1 MKPRRKQREKRA
13 HAGLWAIIIV
23 LAGFGLVGYGCYQG
37 LMSLIDDWCSD
48 LPSVQD
54 TDAFD
59 LPEQSTIYANDGT
72 TVLAEMYMEKR
83 EPVTIDQVSPYVLKG
98 TVATEDERFYQHGG
112 VDLQGIL
119 RAVAVNLA
127 GGQEGASTITQQH
140 VRNTILSSEMN
151 DISIK
156 RKVREMTLANET

>member
-23 LAGFGLVGYGCYQG
+23 LAGIGLVGYGCYQG
-37 LMSLIDDWCSD
+37 VMSLIDDWCAD
-48 LPSVQD
+48 LPSVQN
-54 TDAFD
+54 TTAFD

-72 TVLAEMYMEKR
+72 TVLAELYMEKR

-98 TVATEDERFYQHGG
+98 TVATEDERFYDHGG
-112 VDLQGIL
+112 VDLQGIV
-119 RAVAVNLA
+119 RAVFVNLS
-127 GGQEGASTITQQH
+127 GGQEGASTITQQY

-151 DISIK
+151 EISIK
-156 RKVREMTLANET
+156 RKVR